1 MKFNKAIVEH
11 YLAALL
17 VAGVSIWQTGNHH
30 LKSVAWAAVVAVL
43 GPVAVG
49 AYNHFKTAAAAPTP
63 PSK

>member
-1 MKFNKAIVEH
+1 MKFNSKIVEH
-11 YLAALL
+11 YFAALL

-49 AYNHFKTAAAAPTP
+49 AYNHFKSTAA
-63 PSK
+63 K